1 VEFETIL
8 YEVETGVA
16 TITLNRP
23 DKLNAF
29 TPKMHEELRE
39 GFKQIKRDQA
49 VRAVLITGAGRGFCA
64 GADLNERD
72 LSPEAGPPDL
82 GATLE
87 RNYNRL
93 VRLIRASE
101 KPVVAAVN
109 GIAAGA
115 GCNTALACDIVI
127 AARSAAFLQ
136 AFVHIGVIP
145 DAGGTYSLPRLVGQ
159 ARATA
164 MAMLGDKIPAED
176 AAQWGMIWKV
186 VDDEALAGVAR
197 AIAERLAAGP
207 TKAFGLMK
215 RAFDAGA
222 RNDLGTQ
229 LDLERDLQTIAGR
242 SEDHREGVAA
252 FREKRKAAFKGR

>member
-164 MAMLGDKIPAED
+164 MAMLGDKIPNATCRPSPGG
-176 AAQWGMIWKV
+176 ARIT
-186 VDDEALAGVAR
+186 AR
-197 AIAERLAAGP
+197 AWPPFARSAKPPLRAADGGP
-207 TKAFGLMK
+207 LP
-215 RAFDAGA
+215 RYP
-222 RNDLGTQ
+222 RR
-229 LDLERDLQTIAGR
+229 RDRGGHHGGRHRAGR
-242 SEDHREGVAA
+242 RDGRASGAA
-252 FREKRKAAFKGR
+252 L